1 MHAYRCV
8 AWATALALAMEAP
21 PCRADGRLGV
31 GAGVTDSIDGESTG
45 VLTASWLGAAR
56 HPWEISAGY
65 LGRRR
70 DAVDGPAPVTVF
82 VAASKRLVWRG
93 WFVSGGI
100 ALIDRDSDILSGHGQ
115 FYTGAG
121 YSTGAWTLSLRH
133 ISNGDTG
140 GRNRGETFAL
150 LEYRF

>member
-1 MHAYRCV
+1 MRCRHA
-8 AWATALALAMEAP
+8 E
-21 PCRADGRLGV
+21 G
-31 GAGVTDSIDGESTG
+31 
-45 VLTASWLGAAR
+45 
-56 HPWEISAGY
+56 
-65 LGRRR
+65 
-70 DAVDGPAPVTVF
+70 GPAPVTMF
-82 VAASKRLVWRG
+82 AAVSKRLAWHG

-100 ALIDRDSDILSGHGQ
+100 AVIDRDSDILYGHGQ

-121 YSTGAWTLSLRH
+121 YATGAWTLSLRH